1 MVRRQLRH
9 LSLPCRILMAERLEA
24 GRLEARRL
32 LAGDLSTQATR
43 WETLDGVRAGPGSIT
58 SRSTRRSACPP
69 SLALHCKTSVTR
81 VQLTARMAHGQAALS
96 TTQMDEGELLI
107 HSVTFLTCIPVFS
120 RHEHSPDAAR

>member
-43 WETLDGVRAGPGSIT
+43 RETLDGVRAGPGSIT
-58 SRSTRRSACPP
+58 SRSACPP